1 MERIGITL
9 RDLPFV
15 ETLACAEQ
23 ADRAGVDSLWVPESI
38 TRRDGT
44 VTLAA
49 LATRT
54 QNCKLATGVLNVY
67 TRHPVQALME
77 CATLDEISGGRFMLG
92 VGSGNVTRLKEF
104 NTPNVDK
111 PLLQVREFI
120 EVLRQGMSQPESSYH
135 GQIYSFDK
143 IAQRANRETMRVPI
157 YVGAHNAQM
166 LRLIG
171 QLADGV
177 LLSANSVREVPRAI
191 EIINAGRQ
199 SAGRTDPV
207 DIAMFIPTFLTPDEA
222 GAVAA
227 AKVILTS
234 FFSSSFVRARFRN
247 QYPEFADT
255 AEAIIAAYKSDGLD
269 AAVKLVSEQVVHDHC
284 IAGNYNTLA
293 QRLADFRAAGVTRPI
308 LSIYPVPLKLKQFF
322 APLVESGVRE
332 ATEAVLAN
340 LPQ

>member
-9 RDLPFV
+9 RDLPFA

-44 VTLAA
+44 ITLAA

-54 QNCKLATGVLNVY
+54 QRCYLATGVLNVY

-92 VGSGNVTRLKEF
+92 LGSGNVARLKEF

-111 PLLQVREFI
+111 PLAQVREFI

-157 YVGAHNAQM
+157 FVGAHGPQM

-171 QLADGV
+171 ALAEGV
-177 LLSANSVREVPRAI
+177 LLSANSVHEVPRAI
-191 EIINAGRQ
+191 EFIQEGRQ
-199 SAGRTDPV
+199 AAGRTDPIDV
-207 DIAMFIPTFLTPDEA
+207 AMFIPTFLTPDEA
-222 GAVAA
+222 GAVEAA
-227 AKVILTS
+227 RVILTS
-234 FFSSSFVRARFRN
+234 FFSSSFVRSRFRS
-247 QYPEFADT
+247 QYPEFAET
-255 AEAIIAAYKSDGLD
+255 AENIHATYKRDGVD
-269 AAVKLVSEQVVHDHC
+269 AAVKLVSDQVVHDHC
-284 IAGNYNTLA
+284 IAGDYSVLA
-293 QRLADFRAAGVTRPI
+293 RRLADFKAAGVTRPI